1 MQKRGGGFPWKWWIV
16 CIFEKKNTNI
26 IIALWFRMI
35 LVLLLEVQVHGSTW
49 NQIFKILFRLL
60 NPSLEDFWFQLCV
73 PNLMPI
79 FSVLMDWK
87 TVVIYIFFS
96 IFQNGKQS
104 INFTTTKNICLL
116 PSWTWTP
123 MLCYEIYY
131 LQKILAFFVRWL
143 LVVSVVSPVY
153 IVSSHS
159 VIAILLSPLPPP
171 LLSIYAVYYN
181 TSKKQRGV
189 VY

>member
-1 MQKRGGGFPWKWWIV
+1 MQKRGGGFLWKWWIV

-104 INFTTTKNICLL
+104 INFTAQKTSVYCQVGLGHLCYVMKYITYKKYSPSSSVGCLL
-116 PSWTWTP
+116 F
-123 MLCYEIYY
+123 
-131 LQKILAFFVRWL
+131 Q
-143 LVVSVVSPVY
+143 
-153 IVSSHS
+153 
-159 VIAILLSPLPPP
+159 
-171 LLSIYAVYYN
+171 
-181 TSKKQRGV
+181 
-189 VY
+189 

>member
-16 CIFEKKNTNI
+16 CIFEKKNTKI

-60 NPSLEDFWFQLCV
+60 KSFEDFWFQLCV

-104 INFTTTKNICLL
+104 INFTAQKHLFIAKLDLDTYVMLWNILPTKNTRLLRPLAACCFSSQSCLHRQQ
-116 PSWTWTP
+116 S
-123 MLCYEIYY
+123 
-131 LQKILAFFVRWL
+131 
-143 LVVSVVSPVY
+143 
-153 IVSSHS
+153 
-159 VIAILLSPLPPP
+159 
-171 LLSIYAVYYN
+171 
-181 TSKKQRGV
+181 
-189 VY
+189 